1 MRRPGTTRPPPAR
14 DAKKLVTRPG
24 RGRCHDVESSSEADL
39 VARLRGGD
47 AGAFDALYEAYRAR
61 IFGFLARMAG
71 RRDLAEDLLQE
82 TFLRLAARA
91 RSLAPDTRPGAW
103 LFTVARNL
111 YISHC
116 RASMLDAD
124 RRGGMAREP
133 ATGGPSPFDHAAA
146 SELGVRLERALA
158 ALSPAHR
165 EVLLLIAVERME
177 HEEAAAVLELSREA
191 LRQRLSRARAGLA
204 EQLAGTAPAR
214 RTG

>member
-1 MRRPGTTRPPPAR
+1 M
-14 DAKKLVTRPG
+14 
-24 RGRCHDVESSSEADL
+24 SEADL
-39 VARLRGGD
+39 VARLRRGD
-47 AGAFDALYEAYRAR
+47 PDAFDAVYEAYRPR

-82 TFLRLAARA
+82 TFLRLAARC
-91 RSLAPDTRPGAW
+91 RSLAPDTGPGAW

-116 RASMLDAD
+116 RSGLLDAE
-124 RRGGMAREP
+124 RLEGMAREP
-133 ATGGPSPFDHAAA
+133 AAGGTTPFEQAAA
-146 SELGVRLERALA
+146 SELGARLERALA
-158 ALSPAHR
+158 ALPPAHR

-177 HEEAAAVLELSREA
+177 HEEAAAVLELSREV

-204 EQLAGTAPAR
+204 EQLARGPASAR

>member
-1 MRRPGTTRPPPAR
+1 M
-14 DAKKLVTRPG
+14 
-24 RGRCHDVESSSEADL
+24 ESKSEADL
-39 VARLRGGD
+39 VARLRRGD
-47 AGAFDALYEAYRAR
+47 PDAFDAIYEAYRAR

-111 YISHC
+111 YLSHC
-116 RASMLDAD
+116 RSSLLDAQ
-124 RRGGMAREP
+124 RLEGIAGEP
-133 ATGGPSPFDHAAA
+133 SGGGPTPFDQAAA
-146 SELGVRLERALA
+146 SELGARLERALA
-158 ALSPAHR
+158 ALPPAHR

-177 HEEAAAVLELSREA
+177 HEEAAAVLALSREA

-204 EQLAGTAPAR
+204 ELLAGAPAPASAR